1 MKIGIFGDSFGDD
14 YNLWPTPYID
24 VGPSWVDY
32 LRSQNIEI
40 DNYCSAGSCL
50 FYSYQN
56 FISNYQ
62 KYDKIIFLVTSP
74 GRITVQMEDKR
85 NEDWFSFSQV
95 ENELKH
101 CFDVARK
108 IKLNA
113 IRDYFIYVKNSTFDD
128 VVHKLLIED
137 ISKKHNDILMLPCFG
152 HSGISNQTPLIDL
165 AAFEAKFWNM
175 KELLPNSDTEY
186 DARKCHLCDEN
197 NLMLGQEMYN
207 WIKTGSYS
215 LKQENFKTPTKEFS
229 HYFRP
234 DPRILLKIWK

>member
-14 YNLWPTPYID
+14 YTMWPTPYTD

-32 LRSQNIEI
+32 LRNQNIEI
-40 DNYCSAGSCL
+40 DNYSRGGSSL

-62 KYDKIIFLVTSP
+62 KYDKIIFLVTTP
-74 GRITVQMEDKR
+74 GRITVQMEDEQNR
-85 NEDWFSFSQV
+85 DWFNFSQV

-101 CFDVARK
+101 CFDVERK

-137 ISKKHNDILMLPCFG
+137 ISKKHNDMLMLPCFEW
-152 HSGISNQTPLIDL
+152 SGIANQIPLFDIPK
-165 AAFEAKFWNM
+165 FEAKLWNM
-175 KELLPNSDTEY
+175 KDLLPNSDTEY

-197 NLMLGQEMYN
+197 NLMLGQEMYH

-215 LKQENFKTPTKEFS
+215 LKQENFKIPTKEFS
-229 HYFRP
+229 HYFRT